1 MNILP
6 FIIQLVSGAV
16 GGCMVSGA
24 CHRIRLGAILSLIT
38 GMLGGQ
44 LGARLLLQL
53 LAMDSPMNSAS
64 DVQIFLT
71 CILGGA
77 AGGAV
82 LTALLGWI
90 KVLLS
95 RRL

>member
-44 LGARLLLQL
+44 LGGRSLQL
-53 LAMDSPMNSAS
+53 LVMDSPMNSAS
-64 DVQIFLT
+64 DVKIFLT

-77 AGGAV
+77 AGGAA